1 MIFHMTMNRNLNYNI
16 AESWWVEALAR
27 NPVMI
32 PYRYGHRRLDKIYLD
47 TTYAAQKNLH
57 QAFPTKAAG
66 LSELLEKVSMYPK
79 DTLFHFN
86 AWTFGYEE
94 VWTTL
99 ATYLRSRGW
108 TPEADLRAL
117 Y

>member
-1 MIFHMTMNRNLNYNI
+1 
-16 AESWWVEALAR
+16 
-27 NPVMI
+27 MI
-32 PYRYGHRRLDKIYLD
+32 PYSYGHRRLDKIYLD
-47 TTYAAQKNLH
+47 TTYAAQKNLY

-66 LSELLEKVSMYPK
+66 LSELLEKVSMYAK

-99 ATYLRSRGW
+99 ATHLKSRER
-108 TPEADLRAL
+108 TPETDSYAL
-117 Y
+117 H